1 MRRAARARASGSRW
15 VAAFC
20 VVAVSALIGAIP
32 TQALPSRGHVFGS
45 TFEGLGEHALK
56 EADGIAV
63 DEATGD
69 VYVADRS
76 APHEQVER
84 FKRNGAGG
92 YEFVSAFAVKSPA
105 GIAVDNS
112 TSEADPS
119 RGDVYV
125 VGDEEEK
132 GDSEEHNVLYKYDPS
147 TAKLVYKKTIFKHS
161 SEELEL
167 EEIYGV
173 AVDASGTLWVY
184 WGEEGFV
191 SGFTDEESNRWE
203 PSLDKF
209 GFRVAERTE
218 CRARSGFAVAP
229 NDEYFYIAR
238 ERLTPTEEC
247 LEEETAPIT
256 VEKFGD
262 TEHLIAARVATKTPP
277 GSASIKKLTST
288 PTTQTAS
295 PRSRRA
301 VRSSSGSDRA
311 KSAALERWRW
321 IRRTARCISPS
332 RRREKSPFS
341 PRRRRPRR
349 LGQARLAA
357 LSSTSER
364 LNTEIDPDGADTTYF
379 FQYGTS
385 SCVTE
390 PSGCT
395 DVPAAPGAD
404 VGSGFGDQP

>member
-1 MRRAARARASGSRW
+1 MGTWGEQRERRASGSRW

-132 GDSEEHNVLYKYDPS
+132 GDSEEHNVLYKYNPVLRNSS
-147 TAKLVYKKTIFKHS
+147 TKRRSSNIRVKNSNSKRSMASPWTRAARCGCTGGKKAS
-161 SEELEL
+161 SV
-167 EEIYGV
+167 G
-173 AVDASGTLWVY
+173 
-184 WGEEGFV
+184 
-191 SGFTDEESNRWE
+191 
-203 PSLDKF
+203 SLTK
-209 GFRVAERTE
+209 
-218 CRARSGFAVAP
+218 
-229 NDEYFYIAR
+229 N
-238 ERLTPTEEC
+238 
-247 LEEETAPIT
+247 ETA
-256 VEKFGD
+256 G
-262 TEHLIAARVATKTPP
+262 
-277 GSASIKKLTST
+277 
-288 PTTQTAS
+288 
-295 PRSRRA
+295 SRR
-301 VRSSSGSDRA
+301 
-311 KSAALERWRW
+311 
-321 IRRTARCISPS
+321 
-332 RRREKSPFS
+332 
-341 PRRRRPRR
+341 
-349 LGQARLAA
+349 
-357 LSSTSER
+357 
-364 LNTEIDPDGADTTYF
+364 
-379 FQYGTS
+379 
-385 SCVTE
+385 
-390 PSGCT
+390 
-395 DVPAAPGAD
+395 
-404 VGSGFGDQP
+404 